1 MATLSPSFDEKPLRI
16 AVLLGD
22 LSNPFWEEMERAYRA
37 AAKDRAVTVEFF
49 RARPEKDRE
58 AQAGELLHI
67 LTLPFDAIV
76 VNPISNRNLAP
87 GIIRAAAAGIP
98 VLDVGA
104 KTDPD
109 SVKGAGA
116 IYHAIKTID
125 FFRQGV
131 MGGTYICRRLGA
143 SGGGKVAILEG
154 RPDSVQSIG
163 RTSGA
168 LHAFLLAAP
177 FIRLAFRDHADFDRS
192 KAAALSRVMLDE
204 EPDLKAFFC
213 ANDVMALGVV
223 DAIQAC
229 RASSEIC
236 VVGVDLTPEGR
247 AAIRQGLM
255 AASVAFSPA
264 SVAEVVLGAVDR
276 IRAGEK
282 PEEGFTVTSTLVTRG
297 NFDSYGTSIQ
307 SIQQNRVLTE
317 QAQPFLERGT
327 SSQE

>member
-1 MATLSPSFDEKPLRI
+1 MAAPMNTGERKPLRI

-22 LSNPFWEEMERAYRA
+22 LSNPFWDEMEKAYRT
-37 AAKDRAVTVEFF
+37 AAKDTAMTVEFF
-49 RARPEKDRE
+49 RAHPEKDRE
-58 AQAGELLHI
+58 AQAGALLDI
-67 LTLPFDAIV
+67 LALPFDAIV
-76 VNPISNRNLAP
+76 VNPIGSRNLAP

-104 KTDPD
+104 KTDED

-116 IYHAIKTID
+116 LYHAVKTVD

-131 MGGTYICRRLGA
+131 MGGTYIRRRLKGA
-143 SGGGKVAILEG
+143 AGGKVAIIEG
-154 RPDSVQSIG
+154 RPDSAQSMG

-168 LHAFLLAAP
+168 LHALLLAGP
-177 FIRLAFRDHADFDRS
+177 SIRLAFRDHADFDRS

-223 DAIQAC
+223 DTI
-229 RASSEIC
+229 RARRAPSDIC

-247 AAIRQGLM
+247 MAIRQGLM

-264 SVAEVVLGAVDR
+264 SVADVVLDAALR
-276 IRAGEK
+276 IRAGENLK
-282 PEEGFTVTSTLVTRG
+282 EGFTVTSTLVTRE
-297 NFDSYGTSIQ
+297 NIDSYGY
-307 SIQQNRVLTE
+307 
-317 QAQPFLERGT
+317 
-327 SSQE
+327 

>member
-1 MATLSPSFDEKPLRI
+1 MAALSRGEEGKPFRI

-37 AAKDRAVTVEFF
+37 AAKDRAMTVEFF

-58 AQAGELLHI
+58 AQAGALLRI

-76 VNPISNRNLAP
+76 VNPISSRNLAS

-109 SVKGAGA
+109 AVKGAGA
-116 IYHAIKTID
+116 IYHAIKTVD
-125 FFRQGV
+125 FFRQGA
-131 MGGTYICRRLGA
+131 MGGTYICRRLGG

-154 RPDSVQSIG
+154 RPDSAQSIG

-168 LHAFLLAAP
+168 LHAFLFSTTP
-177 FIRLAFRDHADFDRS
+177 IRLAFRDHADFDRS
-192 KAAALSRVMLDE
+192 KAAALSRVMLDA

-223 DAIQAC
+223 DAIQAY
-229 RASSEIC
+229 RAPSGIC

-264 SVAEVVLGAVDR
+264 SAAKVVLGAAGR
-276 IRAGEK
+276 IRTGEK
-282 PEEGFTVTSTLVTRG
+282 PEEGFTVTSTLVTRE
-297 NFDSYGTSIQ
+297 NIDSYVHQRLI
-307 SIQQNRVLTE
+307 
-317 QAQPFLERGT
+317 
-327 SSQE
+327 

>member
-1 MATLSPSFDEKPLRI
+1 LQSPVLCFEKGSRRRDEGKPLRI

-37 AAKDRAVTVEFF
+37 AAKDRAMTVEFF

-58 AQAGELLHI
+58 AQAGALLDI
-67 LTLPFDAIV
+67 ITMPFDAIV
-76 VNPISNRNLAP
+76 VNPISSKNLAP

-109 SVKGAGA
+109 AVKGAGA
-116 IYHAIKTID
+116 VYHAIKTVD
-125 FFRQGV
+125 FFRQGL
-131 MGGTYICRRLGA
+131 MGGTYICRRLGG
-143 SGGGKVAILEG
+143 SVGGKVAILEG

-177 FIRLAFRDHADFDRS
+177 SICLAFRDYADFDRA
-192 KAAALSRVMLDE
+192 KAAALSRAMLAE

-223 DAIQAC
+223 DTIQTC
-229 RASSEIC
+229 RAPSEIC

-247 AAIRQGLM
+247 GAIRQGLM

-264 SVAEVVLGAVDR
+264 SVADVVLDAVRR
-276 IRAGEK
+276 IQAGEK
-282 PEEGFTVTSTLVTRG
+282 PREGFTVTSTLVTRE
-297 NFDSYGTSIQ
+297 NIDSY
-307 SIQQNRVLTE
+307 
-317 QAQPFLERGT
+317 AY
-327 SSQE
+327 